1 MRRPEWSAPWRP
13 SGIVTASATTRTTA
27 EARGWGALKASDGS
41 FNYEIP
47 AGVDID
53 AVGSVVIW
61 CRAMARSMTG
71 PLAASDVEIA
81 GEPIPSDAHGHPA
94 IDVRHRHDDTSA

>member
-1 MRRPEWSAPWRP
+1 M
-13 SGIVTASATTRTTA
+13 VTASATTRTTA
-27 EARGWGALKASDGS
+27 EARGWGALKASDDS

-61 CRAMARSMTG
+61 CRAFSVLFATASLDAARALVPWRLSRRTCD
-71 PLAASDVEIA
+71 PCST
-81 GEPIPSDAHGHPA
+81 
-94 IDVRHRHDDTSA
+94 R